1 MDDKEDVTLRPR
13 SGCGSFWDRGLPVT
27 LFGNNRTLLITISIA
42 AYMSSSVALL
52 LSNSALVRQVAL
64 PSTVTFIQMVFTLVA
79 LCVFVPCTLRGSW
92 RAMGRWTLVVPL
104 LFSTSLVTSNLAS
117 AHARLGTTMM
127 VRYIGPLISLGIE
140 ATLGERIRKSGRPA
154 RY

>member
-79 LCVFVPCTLRGSW
+79 LCVFVPCTLRG
-92 RAMGRWTLVVPL
+92 
-104 LFSTSLVTSNLAS
+104 
-117 AHARLGTTMM
+117 
-127 VRYIGPLISLGIE
+127 
-140 ATLGERIRKSGRPA
+140 
-154 RY
+154 